1 MPWKG
6 QAEFVG
12 KDLMPWKSV
21 VGGKERKAGTWKE
34 VNVKM
39 VDGDEKTTR
48 FALVTVDQSGHMVPQ
63 DQPEVALDMLH
74 RWLKGKS
81 FE

>member
-6 QAEFVG
+6 QAAFVA
-12 KDLMPWKSV
+12 KELEPWTSK
-21 VGGKERKAGTWKE
+21 VGGKEKVVGKWKE

-48 FALVTVDQSGHMVPQ
+48 FALVTIDASGHMV
-63 DQPEVALDMLH
+63 
-74 RWLKGKS
+74 S
-81 FE
+81 FRN